1 MSNIAVRKTG
11 AVMVDLDALN
21 YDLAG
26 KAIDRIL
33 AKTGGGAFKR
43 NFPGTQHAF
52 KKGEYVEGYGKNAKT
67 HGDMEWVVNVPHMMT
82 GYVKFAENDEGK
94 TIPNYTPPCL
104 PMAGMDM
111 PDRESL
117 GDLDEDEWDEYQGKQ
132 VDPWKVYVVLPIR
145 EKDESEV
152 HHFMATSPSHN
163 RVLYNFFKE
172 CLETMKLKPGM
183 LPVVSFGS
191 AKAKME
197 KKTTDK
203 RGKEKVEKLTW
214 DVPQLTV
221 KSWVKVEDCDRLNAA
236 VDMGEEGGGDV
247 GEVETVARTPA
258 KSSPKAKS
266 AAAPVQKTT
275 ATQKS
280 KPAPAGKTKRKVSD
294 DEI

>member
-26 KAIDRIL
+26 KAIDRIME
-33 AKTGGGAFKR
+33 KTGGGTFKR
-43 NFPGTQHAF
+43 NFPGTQYGF
-52 KKGEYVEGYGKNAKT
+52 KKGEYIEGYGKGAKT
-67 HGDMEWVVNVPHMMT
+67 HDDVEMVVNVPHLMT
-82 GYVKFAENDEGK
+82 GYVKFADNDDGK
-94 TIPNYTPPCL
+94 KIPTYTPPCL

-111 PDRESL
+111 PDRDSL
-117 GDLDEDEWDEYQGKQ
+117 GDTDEDEWEDYQGKPS
-132 VDPWKVYVVLPIR
+132 DPWKVYVVLPIR
-145 EKDESEV
+145 EKDSSDV
-152 HHFMATSPSHN
+152 HHFMATAPSHN
-163 RVLYNFFKE
+163 RVLYSFFKE

-183 LPVVSFGS
+183 LPVVAFGS
-191 AKAKME
+191 AKAKMD
-197 KKTTDK
+197 KKTLDK
-203 RGKEKVEKLTW
+203 KGKEKVEKLVW
-214 DVPQLTV
+214 DVPELVV
-221 KSWVKVEDCDRLNAA
+221 KGWVKAEDCDRLNAA
-236 VDMGEEGGGDV
+236 VDMGEEGDGDV